1 MFTANASVTIERS
14 IDQVFAYLV
23 DFEENLPR
31 WAGGIVAA
39 QRTTT
44 GPTGVGSQFR
54 VVAGGR
60 GPRIVSRYVVTAFEP
75 PTLFGAALE
84 NPIFEFTERY
94 VLEPFGAA
102 TALRQQTQVQPQGLC
117 RLVEPLVTIGIRR
130 LLASALARLKSR
142 RKPVVEA

>member
-1 MFTANASVTIERS
+1 VFSANASVTIERS

-31 WAGGIVAA
+31 WAGGIVVA

-44 GPTGVGSQFR
+44 GPTGVSSQFR
-54 VVAGGR
+54 VVAGGK

-84 NPIFEFTERY
+84 NPIFDFTERC
-94 VLEPFGAA
+94 VLEPFGAM
-102 TALRQQTQVQPQGLC
+102 TALRQQTQVQPQCLF
-117 RLVEPLVTIGIRR
+117 RLVDPLMASGIRR
-130 LLASALARLKSR
+130 LPASDLARLKSLL
-142 RKPVVEA
+142 EAAR